1 MVYKVNNAVSD
12 YSVTNYL
19 SKNNKILVE
28 AVSTAGLSDDYK
40 RKSQGSPW
48 LLFILQNYGVER
60 FRLEYVIIALD
71 GYGLFKVK
79 TVHDNCNARSVGILE
94 NGAVRGMLTLC
105 AEHYCAAFNEVR
117 EVLDR
122 CAWR

>member
-48 LLFILQNYGVER
+48 LFFILQNYCIKR
-60 FRLEYVIIALD
+60 LRLEDVVLSLD

-79 TVHDNCNARSVGILE
+79 TVHDNCNARSVGISE
-94 NGAVRGMLTLC
+94 NGAVRGMFTLC
-105 AEHYCAAFNEVR
+105 AEHYCAALNKV
-117 EVLDR
+117 
-122 CAWR
+122 